1 MFFQVA
7 GGLVDNDGLQGETEQ
22 EQKTSDACCQPVEV
36 QNADDHRGYPGCVE
50 YQAGQGL
57 KTGQPA
63 LHPMIQP
70 CCGGVTYFL
79 FFPVLGTQKRLH
91 AYNGIGIRFHPR
103 VLRGSHVVD
112 EQIVVSPLQVEVC
125 GESFLL
131 VEEFLPVGQVTPD
144 AHVGAACQGKSQIA
158 HGSEQIVECHPF
170 VQPAFAAFVAA
181 VSQHHLGT

>member
-1 MFFQVA
+1 M
-7 GGLVDNDGLQGETEQ
+7 
-22 EQKTSDACCQPVEV
+22 EV

-50 YQAGQGL
+50 CQAGQGL

-63 LHPMIQP
+63 LHSMIQP
-70 CCGGVTYFL
+70 CCGGVAYFL

-91 AYNGIGIRFHPR
+91 AHNGIGIRFHPR

-144 AHVGAACQGKSQIA
+144 THVGAACQGKSQIA
-158 HGSEQIVECHPF
+158 HGSEQIVECRPF

>member
-1 MFFQVA
+1 MPGGSGSQNRPASVA
-7 GGLVDNDGLQGETEQ
+7 FHDTAVLWRR
-22 EQKTSDACCQPVEV
+22 S
-36 QNADDHRGYPGCVE
+36 
-50 YQAGQGL
+50 
-57 KTGQPA
+57 
-63 LHPMIQP
+63 
-70 CCGGVTYFL
+70 YFL

-91 AYNGIGIRFHPR
+91 AHNGIGIRFYPR

-158 HGSEQIVECHPF
+158 HGSEQIVECRPF

-181 VSQHHLGT
+181 VSQHHLVRDVKLRAISRSHWLLWGMQLALVNTSHSYLLALIPSVTASFLRLM